1 MGCFWPEL
9 VQFVHGVA
17 AGLADNPLLAK
28 MLILF
33 FADKTK
39 GVPDVL
45 LIVYVNVAVGERG
58 VNVTLGAVGP
68 KPHVAVGNGP
78 VTVTITVPVCCCC
91 DPFFGLTVNVTS
103 PDVVVGF
110 VVGFAQVT
118 TTL

>member
-17 AGLADNPLLAK
+17 AGLADKPLPAK

-58 VNVTLGAVGP
+58 VNVTLGAVDP
-68 KPHVAVGNGP
+68 NDHVACGIVGFTTVIVDDGKLFRCRGMPAAATLMVASATPGP
-78 VTVTITVPVCCCC
+78 APY
-91 DPFFGLTVNVTS
+91 NVT
-103 PDVVVGF
+103 
-110 VVGFAQVT
+110 A
-118 TTL
+118 